1 MNNGCYLFMTMV
13 GKTND
18 IDEDFLVI
26 EKIEKFWVVISFIT
40 FFVTFA

>member
-1 MNNGCYLFMTMV
+1 MNYECYLFMTIV